1 VSQVHAP
8 GPLLASGRDADIF
21 ECGVGLVLR
30 RSRGGRSLAR
40 EARTMDYARSR
51 GYPVPAI
58 DSLSDDGTELVMERV
73 EGRPMI
79 EVIARRPWLLARS
92 AGQLGDLHDRLH
104 TIEAPAWLSPAP
116 GEAGDRLLHLDL
128 HPLNVLVTPTGP
140 VVIDW
145 TNAARGDG
153 LTDVALSW
161 LLMGAGTIP
170 GNRVVAR
177 MLEAGRASL
186 VNRFLR
192 RYDRA
197 ILLARVREIA
207 EWKCADPNV
216 DDDERDAIRRIAGLT
231 A

>member
-1 VSQVHAP
+1 LHSIAAP
-8 GPLLASGRDADIF
+8 DW
-21 ECGVGLVLR
+21 LR
-30 RSRGGRSLAR
+30 RLDGDGR
-40 EARTMDYARSR
+40 
-51 GYPVPAI
+51 AI
-58 DSLSDDGTELVMERV
+58 
-73 EGRPMI
+73 
-79 EVIARRPWLLARS
+79 
-92 AGQLGDLHDRLH
+92 
-104 TIEAPAWLSPAP
+104 
-116 GEAGDRLLHLDL
+116 LHLDL